1 MDEFVQLKQLA
12 VQVGAADAV
21 AEYESRC
28 ASISS
33 REHTGV
39 VIAGGSNCGKTTV
52 LNGITG
58 IPLRETSNIPGDE
71 PPLRV
76 TFEKMADL
84 EGFDCRTV
92 LNKHWNAENAIL
104 YEMKQSDLIDDT
116 GRPKQLLDLADVVF
130 YVISALTPFTR
141 EDMEIIKSLSPV
153 RVKVVLNKLS
163 LVRDADQSKVEA
175 YVAGIC
181 AKLGVDTP
189 LVIQGDDWD
198 RIAKGFRDALPIS
211 SELTLYR
218 RNHIDA
224 IYQDAVKMVIEQ
236 AQQRMNAVQISVDD
250 AYSKQAENE
259 LEFQRKRAEWN
270 LLKAEMLEK
279 GAAHCAARRE
289 VIMARKAA
297 VAEKLLAAG
306 KASGF
311 SEAWFENELSK
322 QMRHEMEAI
331 VEENIP
337 QIEAF
342 MRSDCEEMIN
352 RAVHQGLI
360 TADTCYRIDFEPLTR
375 IGIDYS
381 HSIQLH
387 DTIHK
392 GSVQIVRADKVPT
405 NMKLLIG
412 TAAACALVYLIYP
425 STLLTFVP
433 AGIGGVIM
441 GIDGQSRK
449 TVEWSKALSYYTEK
463 NLSGLG
469 DTLDD
474 GIRNYYDI
482 LAETIVG
489 KVAELTVTKADE
501 DRFSQEEKKLS
512 AVIQQCRILLKN

>member
-1 MDEFVQLKQLA
+1 MDKFVQLKQLA
-12 VQVGAADAV
+12 VQIGADDAV

-33 REHTGV
+33 RELTGV
-39 VIAGGSNCGKTTV
+39 VITGGSNCGKTTI

-58 IPLRETSNIPGDE
+58 IPLRETSNIPGNE

-76 TFEKMADL
+76 TFEKMEDW
-84 EGFDCRTV
+84 EEFDCKTV
-92 LNKHWNAENAIL
+92 LNKYWNAESAIL
-104 YEMKQSDLIDDT
+104 YEMKQSDLIDDI
-116 GRPKQLLDLADVVF
+116 GRSKQLLDLADVVF

-141 EDMEIIKSLSPV
+141 EDLETIKSLSPV

-175 YVAGIC
+175 YVEGIC
-181 AKLGVDTP
+181 AKLGVDAP
-189 LVIQGDDWD
+189 LVIRGDDWD

-211 SELTLYR
+211 SELALSR
-218 RNHIDA
+218 RKHMDA
-224 IYQDAVKMVIEQ
+224 IYQDAVKMVMEQ
-236 AQQRMNAVQISVDD
+236 AQQRMNAVQTSVDD
-250 AYSKQAENE
+250 AYSKQAEKE
-259 LEFQRKRAEWN
+259 LEIQRKQAEWK

-289 VIMARKAA
+289 AIMARKAA
-297 VAEKLLAAG
+297 VAEKLLASG

-311 SEAWFENELSK
+311 SEAWFENKLSK

-342 MRSDCEEMIN
+342 MRSHCEEMIN
-352 RAVHQGLI
+352 RAVHQGLT

-375 IGIDYS
+375 IGIDYD
-381 HSIQLH
+381 HSVQLH
-387 DTIHK
+387 DTIQK
-392 GSVQIVRADKVPT
+392 SSVQTVHAEKIPT
-405 NMKLLIG
+405 NMTLLVG
-412 TAAACALVYLIYP
+412 TAVACALVYLIAP
-425 STLLTFVP
+425 SALFTFVP

-441 GIDGQSRK
+441 SFDGQSRK

-469 DTLDD
+469 DTLDEV
-474 GIRNYYDI
+474 IRNYYDI
-482 LAETIVG
+482 LAETMVG
-489 KVAELTVTKADE
+489 KIADLTVAKADE
-501 DRFSQEEKKLS
+501 DRFCQEEEKLS
-512 AVIQQCRILLKN
+512 AVIQRCRILLEN